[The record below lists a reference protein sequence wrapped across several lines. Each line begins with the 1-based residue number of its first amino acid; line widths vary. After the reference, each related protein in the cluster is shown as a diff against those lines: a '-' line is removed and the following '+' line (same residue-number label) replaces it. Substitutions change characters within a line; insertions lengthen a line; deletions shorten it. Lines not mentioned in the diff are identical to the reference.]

1 MSNRPIYAVDVR
13 SSAERTFPLSCF
25 MRTHYP
31 DKGQLLAIADL
42 TIGKGHQAHCEVVA
56 VCFLAKIL
64 GDSTGI
70 DLTI

>member
-1 MSNRPIYAVDVR
+1 
-13 SSAERTFPLSCF
+13 

-31 DKGQLLAIADL
+31 DKVQLLAVADL
-42 TIGKGHQAHCEVVA
+42 TIGKGDQAQREVVA